1 MKRLMLRKVRMAAAI
16 GILAMGAWLAF
27 AQTSVPA
34 PAASAPTA
42 PLAFEVAT
50 VKPSDSNGT
59 VAIRRLPGGR
69 WIAANASLRL
79 LITWAYDI
87 TDDWL
92 TGAPGWVDSARF
104 DIAAQAPS
112 ENPTRDQLHQMVQ
125 SLLADRF
132 NLRVHWDHKEL
143 PLYRM
148 EMDSAGPKVHAL
160 DAGTAVSQDPF
171 NMTVLGRLSG
181 THVTAA
187 MLAKVL
193 SNQLGRFVED
203 DTGFDS
209 VFDFTLVWR
218 PEGASP
224 EDTPTDDDRPSIFT
238 AIREQLG
245 FKLVS
250 AKGPVAVISIDHVD
264 RHPAA
269 N

>member
-1 MKRLMLRKVRMAAAI
+1 MLRKMRATAAI
-16 GILAMGAWLAF
+16 GILATGAVFALAQPP
-27 AQTSVPA
+27 ASVPGA
-34 PAASAPTA
+34 T
-42 PLAFEVAT
+42 LAFEVAT
-50 VKPSDSNGT
+50 VKPANSNGT

-69 WIAANASLRL
+69 WIASNASLRL

-87 TDDWL
+87 TDERL
-92 TGAPGWVDSARF
+92 VGAPGWVDSASF
-104 DIAAQAPS
+104 DIAAQSPN

-125 SLLADRF
+125 TLLADRL
-132 NLRVHWDHKEL
+132 NLRAHWDHKDL
-143 PLYRM
+143 SLYKL
-148 EMDSAGPKVHAL
+148 EVDAGGPKVHVQAP
-160 DAGTAVSQDPF
+160 GTAISQDPF

-224 EDTPTDDDRPSIFT
+224 EDMPADDDRASIFT
-238 AIREQLG
+238 AMREQLG
-245 FKLVS
+245 FKLVPS
-250 AKGPVAVISIDHVD
+250 RGPVEVIVVDHID

>member
-1 MKRLMLRKVRMAAAI
+1 MLRKVRTAAAI
-16 GILAMGAWLAF
+16 GVLAMGAGVVLAQSP
-27 AQTSVPA
+27 ALA
-34 PAASAPTA
+34 PAATLS
-42 PLAFEVAT
+42 FEVAT
-50 VKPSDSNGT
+50 VKPNNSNGA

-69 WIAANASLRL
+69 WIASNASLRL

-87 TDDWL
+87 TDERL
-92 TGAPGWVDSARF
+92 VGAPGWLDSARF
-104 DIAAQAPS
+104 DITAQSPM
-112 ENPTRDQLHQMVQ
+112 ETPTRDQLHLMVQ
-125 SLLADRF
+125 TLLADRF
-132 NLRVHWDHKEL
+132 NLRMHREHRQL
-143 PLYRM
+143 PLYKL
-148 EMDSAGPKVHAL
+148 EVDAGGPKVHVQVP
-160 DAGTAVSQDPF
+160 GTAVSQDPF

-224 EDTPTDDDRPSIFT
+224 QDMPADDDRPSIFT

-245 FKLVS
+245 FKLVPD
-250 AKGPVAVISIDHVD
+250 KGPVEVIVVDHVD

>member
-1 MKRLMLRKVRMAAAI
+1 MAKMIAAEN
-16 GILAMGAWLAF
+16 ILAMGAVFALA
-27 AQTSVPA
+27 QP
-34 PAASAPTA
+34 PASAPGA
-42 PLAFEVAT
+42 ALSFEVAT
-50 VKPSDSNGT
+50 VKPSNSNGT

-69 WIAANASLRL
+69 WMASNASLRL

-87 TDDWL
+87 TDERL
-92 TGAPGWVDSARF
+92 VGAPEWVDSARF
-104 DIAAQAPS
+104 DIAGQPS
-112 ENPTRDQLHQMVQ
+112 NENPTRDQLHQMVQ
-125 SLLADRF
+125 TLLADRF

-143 PLYRM
+143 PLYKL
-148 EMDSAGPKVHAL
+148 EVDAGGPKVHVL
-160 DAGTAVSQDPF
+160 DAGTAISQDPF

-203 DTGFDS
+203 DTGFGS
-209 VFDFTLVWR
+209 VFDFTLAWR

-224 EDTPTDDDRPSIFT
+224 EDMPADDDRASIFT

-245 FKLVS
+245 FKLVP
-250 AKGPVAVISIDHVD
+250 AKGPVEVIAVDHID

>member
-1 MKRLMLRKVRMAAAI
+1 MLRKVRATAVI
-16 GILAMGAWLAF
+16 GILAIGAGVALA
-27 AQTSVPA
+27 QSP
-34 PAASAPTA
+34 ASAPGAT
-42 PLAFEVAT
+42 LAFEVAT
-50 VKPSDSNGT
+50 VKPANSNGT
-59 VAIRRLPGGR
+59 IAIRRLPGGR
-69 WIAANASLRL
+69 WIASNASLRL

-87 TDDWL
+87 TDERL
-92 TGAPGWVDSARF
+92 EGAPGWMDSASF
-104 DIAAQAPS
+104 DIAAQSPVES
-112 ENPTRDQLHQMVQ
+112 PTREQLHQMVQ

-143 PLYRM
+143 PLYRL
-148 EMDSAGPKVHAL
+148 EMDADGPKVHVEAP
-160 DAGTAVSQDPF
+160 GTAVSQDPF

-193 SNQLGRFVED
+193 SNQFGRFVED

-224 EDTPTDDDRPSIFT
+224 QDMPADDDRPSIFT

-245 FKLVS
+245 FKLVP
-250 AKGPVAVISIDHVD
+250 AKGPVAVIVVDHVD

>member
-1 MKRLMLRKVRMAAAI
+1 MLRKMRTMAVI
-16 GILAMGAWLAF
+16 GILAMGAGFALA
-27 AQTSVPA
+27 QSP
-34 PAASAPTA
+34 ASAPGAT
-42 PLAFEVAT
+42 LAFEVAT
-50 VKPSDSNGT
+50 VKPANSNGT

-69 WIAANASLRL
+69 WIASNASLRL

-87 TDDWL
+87 TDERL
-92 TGAPGWVDSARF
+92 VGAPGWVDSASF
-104 DIAAQAPS
+104 DIAAQSPVES
-112 ENPTRDQLHQMVQ
+112 PTRDQLHQMVQ
-125 SLLADRF
+125 TLLADRF
-132 NLRVHWDHKEL
+132 NLRLHWDHKEL
-143 PLYRM
+143 PLYRL
-148 EMDSAGPKVHAL
+148 EVDAGGPKVHVL
-160 DAGTAVSQDPF
+160 DAGTAISQDPF

-209 VFDFTLVWR
+209 VFDFTLAWR

-224 EDTPTDDDRPSIFT
+224 EDMPADDDRASIFT

-245 FKLVS
+245 FKLVPG
-250 AKGPVAVISIDHVD
+250 KGPVEVIVVDHVD